1 MDKVQAILLSDS
13 EDCPRRVKVVVID
26 TGFSRER
33 SKAPWDI
40 DFDKYKDF
48 VDGKDHVQQDE
59 SESAHGTTLVKLVD
73 HVLPDAEIYVA
84 RVFRDGTLTNGT
96 AERVEKVRM
105 LGSPISTSS

>member
-1 MDKVQAILLSDS
+1 MDKVQAVLLSDS
-13 EDCPRRVKVVVID
+13 EDCPRRVKVAVLD

-40 DFDKYKDF
+40 DPEKYKDF
-48 VDGKDHVQQDE
+48 VDGKDHVQRDE

-84 RVFRDGTLTNGT
+84 RVFRDGTLTNET
-96 AERVEKVRM
+96 AERVEKVRTPHGTV
-105 LGSPISTSS
+105 LD